1 MSIENEQAPVE
12 GLNKNL
18 SLDVIIEK
26 LRDAI
31 CNRTLDLNFRC
42 HLLKNIGPLCKHDVQ
57 RADQMATSLLD
68 KLKDYDH
75 VDF

>member
-1 MSIENEQAPVE
+1 MSIENEQQPAESVIS
-12 GLNKNL
+12 KL
-18 SLDVIIEK
+18 SLDGIIEK
-26 LRDAI
+26 LKDTI

-42 HLLKNIGPLCKHDVQ
+42 HLLKNMGPLCRHDVQ
-57 RADQMATSLLD
+57 RADQMATSLLE